1 MVTAELPLLERAE
14 REVATGDPPGGTA
27 PGAAF
32 VAPLDPLVWDRNFL
46 RSLYGFD
53 YLWEVYVPAA
63 KRRWGYYVLPLHFG
77 DRFVGRIEPRIDRKA
92 GVLQIVG
99 LWWEDGFNPLAT
111 EGFSDAFAAA
121 LDAHRRFGGVDRIRL
136 PRTARAR
143 GIAAEVR
150 KRIG

>member
-1 MVTAELPLLERAE
+1 M
-14 REVATGDPPGGTA
+14 PPGGNA

-32 VAPLDPLVWDRNFL
+32 LAPLDPLAWDRALL

-53 YLWEVYVPAA
+53 YIWEVYVPAV
-63 KRRWGYYVLPLHFG
+63 KRRWGYYVLPIHFG

-92 GVLQIVG
+92 GVLRIVG
-99 LWWEDGFNPLAT
+99 LWWEDDFDPLAT
-111 EGFSDAFAAA
+111 EGFIEAFAAA
-121 LDAHRRFGGVDRIRL
+121 LDAHRRFGEVDGIRL

-143 GIAAEVR
+143 AVVAEVR